1 MELLKTWGLPVAGLL
16 LALLA
21 VATFIIWQRAAPVK
35 HSSGSRS
42 FRMDDWRPS
51 TMRPLTPR
59 ELKMML
65 HLRTALPECLLLP
78 QIALARFLN
87 VTQSKSYNQWFG
99 SVGRRCV
106 DFLVCSSQGDVLGV
120 IQLTG
125 SKQRASSSQSEGML
139 RKLKSLE
146 MAQIPVWQIAVDPL
160 PDVQALRAMVLPELN
175 AAEEHSHQQADSEWQ
190 ATRLEPRPAQTS
202 PNTNPFTQPK
212 KPAPIDDARWNQAWP
227 SEDARSSEF
236 LDEFGMIELPPL
248 VVKGSGRSA
257 TGFTR

>member
-1 MELLKTWGLPVAGLL
+1 MELLKTWGLPLAGVLI
-16 LALLA
+16 ALLA
-21 VATFIIWQRAAPVK
+21 AAIFIIWKRAAPVA
-35 HSSGSRS
+35 HSSGLRS
-42 FRMDDWRPS
+42 FRMDDWKPS

-65 HLRTALPECLLLP
+65 HLRKALPECLLLP

-87 VTQSKSYNQWFG
+87 VAQSKSYNQWFG

-106 DFLVCSSQGDVLGV
+106 DFLVCSEQGDVLGV
-120 IQLTG
+120 IQLTS

-139 RKLKSLE
+139 RKLRSLE
-146 MAQIPVWQIAVDPL
+146 VAQIPVWQIAADPL
-160 PDVQALRAMVLPELN
+160 PDVQGLRAMVLPELQ
-175 AAEEHSHQQADSEWQ
+175 AAEEHSQQQVEAEWQ
-190 ATRLEPRPAQTS
+190 HTQLEPRRPATAFDPVTLTPAKS
-202 PNTNPFTQPK
+202 APPK
-212 KPAPIDDARWNQAWP
+212 LERWDQAWP
-227 SEDARSSEF
+227 SEEARSSEF